1 MGFVHRDKDSRS
13 CGATTIGTGTNVRVN
28 GRTVAVQGD
37 KNSHGGGAL
46 TSTVPTVRVG
56 SKPIIV
62 QNNPAARDN
71 HKDSFGNFDHP
82 NPRARGASANVRAG
96 G

>member
-13 CGATTIGTGTNVRVN
+13 CGAKTIGTGNRVRVN
-28 GRTVAVQGD
+28 GRIVAVNGD
-37 KNSHGGGAL
+37 ANTDGGGDLIASV
-46 TSTVPTVRVG
+46 TNVKIG
-56 SKPIIV
+56 GKPIII
-62 QNNPAARDN
+62 QHNNAKKDN
-71 HKDSFGNFDHP
+71 KCPIPGGDHC